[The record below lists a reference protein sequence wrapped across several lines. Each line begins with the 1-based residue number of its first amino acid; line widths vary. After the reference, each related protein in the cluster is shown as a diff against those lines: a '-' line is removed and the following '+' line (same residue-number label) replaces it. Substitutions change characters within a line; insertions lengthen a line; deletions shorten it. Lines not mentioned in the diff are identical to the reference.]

1 MIIDELFEAPQ
12 QCPECGGISFSDLIL
27 AEKKDACY
35 HKVKASA
42 KVWPSAYASGRL
54 VQCRKKG
61 AANYGNKSEG
71 VAEGLSEARN
81 SLFTFVKQQ
90 FPTWPDYVLK
100 DFLYQQAKGIRDQ
113 AELDDF
119 LKRNKQDFGNCKWT
133 LTKLPITFDIFTPK
147 TQRMLASREGGSSN
161 PFQVPRDAER
171 HAQQSQMIQ
180 QKGVSAEPIIVAK
193 LSNGYDL
200 IEGWH
205 RTIQHLKAFPQG
217 YTGPAWVCTGATY
230 KSESVE
236 QGVAEG
242 VMYGAENLN
251 VGDDVIISGDV
262 EFNGATGVIDRF
274 GQDKRFVVVDLYNHG
289 PHSFHSSDVSA
300 NDYDNDEHDD
310 LDEATPA
317 GSRRGPLDLPPLEGP
332 GGGGGGY
339 GGGGGG
345 GPSPFRGMFSKP
357 RDLGTT
363 SQDIATQRSVGGKEI
378 PSLGQA
384 GKVVTS
390 PTANQALTKLGGK
403 NVSTT
408 SGPTVTVQKRG
419 SEYEPLAVDVPA
431 YVRQGKP
438 NPSTTPKPGTKLTVK
453 VRPGETMDQAV
464 QRTKA
469 EQEFGKFLQGQ
480 GGQKFGTAGA
490 GRGSQGGPTA
500 SQATSGANQVPTIK
514 LPGGQTIPD
523 PARLSPSGQYNT
535 QSGRK
540 SIDQIERDD
549 KRAVDAMANRA
560 RQSVAD
566 REARAKKQSDRIQ
579 PVQPSWK
586 NRDTDVD
593 LEETSRKKREQPEVE
608 YDDEYDAMV
617 ARVKKLA
624 GLGPMKTVYDPK
636 KRQYR
641 NMPTAQQPKK

>member
-390 PTANQALTKLGGK
+390 PTADQALTKLGGK

-408 SGPTVTVQKRG
+408 SRPTVTVQKRG

>member
-1 MIIDELFEAPQ
+1 MIISELFESPQ

>member
-1 MIIDELFEAPQ
+1 MIISELFEGPQ

-641 NMPTAQQPKK
+641 NMPTAQQPKR

>member
-1 MIIDELFEAPQ
+1 MIISELFEEPQ
-12 QCPECGGISFSDLIL
+12 KCPECGGISFSDLIL

>member
-641 NMPTAQQPKK
+641 NMPTAQQPKR